1 MSDRIY
7 NVRISPEVIKGDIF
21 LIDYTGNSYNE
32 EFNVEICCD
41 IFTSAVT
48 KNYTGQ
54 TFVYSSMTE
63 VLSGGTYNTGTTQYD
78 SLLTGLTIPIFLTE
92 TCVDIGYYSTF
103 DGAVLQ
109 KDVVNNFLFSS
120 TTLNPYVFYFYNTS
134 DIQNLSYLQFSDYK
148 VDWGDGISQTIT
160 NFSPNYYSHTY
171 TQSGE
176 YTISM
181 SGMSPWGYN
190 IIKKDISVPY
200 SAATIDNPN
209 GTAFFIPAG
218 GNWSGT
224 PIMYDYIFSGDSKC
238 DLDIFD
244 TSSNPVI
251 VSGYT
256 ESNVNGL
263 QVYGNKY
270 NLFAGKFL
278 IGDPITG
285 TSGNIGTFWGP
296 DSGNTYTAYT
306 INDIDYYD
314 YVDGTTIFVVKSS
327 GMTSNMLDCSGLTK
341 NEVLLNVIDE
351 AEVQSDVF
359 IDRGKV
365 SAYER
370 VQRLNEVRSIGEIVN
385 YGYGFFNII
394 TY

>member
-1 MSDRIY
+1 MDERIY
-7 NVRISPEVIKGDIF
+7 NVRISPEVINGDIF

-32 EFNVEICCD
+32 EFDVEICCD

-63 VLSGGTYNTGTTQYD
+63 VLSGGTYNTGTTQYN
-78 SLLTGLTIPIFLTE
+78 SLLTGLTIPIFISE
-92 TCVDIGYYSTF
+92 TCIDIGYYSTF

-120 TTLNPYVFYFYNTS
+120 TTLNPYEYYFYNTS
-134 DIQNLSYLQFSDYK
+134 DIQSLSYLQFSDYK
-148 VDWGDGISQTIT
+148 VDWGDGITETIT
-160 NFSPNYYSHTY
+160 NFSPNYYTHTY
-171 TQSGE
+171 VASGD

-190 IIKKDISVPY
+190 IIKKEISVPY
-200 SAATIDNPN
+200 SDVTITNPN
-209 GTAFFIPAG
+209 GTAYFVPAG

-224 PIMYDYIFSGDSKC
+224 PIMYDYIFSGDSNC
-238 DLDIFD
+238 DLEVYDV
-244 TSSNPVI
+244 SSSPI
-251 VSGYT
+251 IITGYT
-256 ESNVNGL
+256 TSNVNGL
-263 QVYGNKY
+263 EVYGKKA
-270 NLFAGKFL
+270 NLFAEKFL
-278 IGDPITG
+278 IGVPITG

-296 DSGNTYTAYT
+296 DLGNTYTAYT

-314 YVDGTTIFVVKSS
+314 YVDGTTIFVVQSS
-327 GMTSNMLDCSGLTK
+327 GITSDMLVCSGLTK
-341 NEVLLNVIDE
+341 NEVLLNVIDD

>member
-1 MSDRIY
+1 MDERIY
-7 NVRISPEVIKGDIF
+7 NIRISPEFITSDIF
-21 LIDYTGNSYNE
+21 SINYTGDSYND
-32 EFNVEICCD
+32 EFEVEICCD

-48 KNYTGQ
+48 KHYTGQ

-63 VLSGGTYNTGTTQYD
+63 VLSGGTNGS
-78 SLLTGLTIPIFLTE
+78 SLLTGLTIPIFLSE
-92 TCVDIGYYSTF
+92 TCIDIGYYSTF

-109 KDVVNNFLFSS
+109 KDVVNNFIFSS
-120 TTLNPYVFYFYNTS
+120 TTLNPYEYYFYNTS
-134 DIQNLSYLQFSDYK
+134 DTQSLGYLQFSDYK

-171 TQSGE
+171 VQSGD

-181 SGMSPWGYN
+181 SGMSPWGCN
-190 IIKKDISVPY
+190 IIKKTISVPY
-200 SAATIDNPN
+200 SATTITNPN
-209 GTAFFIPAG
+209 GTAYFVPAG

-224 PIMYDYIFSGDSKC
+224 PIMYNYIFSGDSNC
-238 DLDIFD
+238 DLEIYDF
-244 TSSNPVI
+244 SSSPII
-251 VSGYT
+251 VTGYT
-256 ESNVNGL
+256 TSNVNGL
-263 QVYGNKY
+263 AVYGKKS
-270 NLFAGKFL
+270 NLYEGKFKL
-278 IGDPITG
+278 GVPVTGASGD
-285 TSGNIGTFWGP
+285 IGTYWGP

-314 YVDGTTIFVVKSS
+314 YNDGTTIFIVESS
-327 GMTSNMLDCSGLTK
+327 GITSDMVVCSALTK

-370 VQRLNEVRSIGEIVN
+370 VQRLNEIDSIGELVN
-385 YGYGFFNII
+385 YGYKFFNIV